1 MERKR
6 KSGIESFFSNN
17 SCHAAKKMKD
27 STAGD
32 ATEFNRVVAT
42 WICRSLRPLAIV
54 EDDGLR
60 KAFEIANACSGRLP
74 LHKRQTATE
83 NRSISS
89 CTFFFASFRNSMM
102 TLLGEEGE
110 YESSDSGNGRNAIAT
125 DCDMYVKKAKE
136 ELKKW
141 KANPN
146 QKSYDVM
153 TFWNNHRL
161 KFPSLAP
168 IARKWL
174 CALATSVPSERCFS
188 TSGNVVTKKRAAL
201 GSDHIRD
208 IIFIHDNVDKLH

>member
-1 MERKR
+1 
-6 KSGIESFFSNN
+6 
-17 SCHAAKKMKD
+17 
-27 STAGD
+27 
-32 ATEFNRVVAT
+32 
-42 WICRSLRPLAIV
+42 
-54 EDDGLR
+54 
-60 KAFEIANACSGRLP
+60 
-74 LHKRQTATE
+74 
-83 NRSISS
+83 
-89 CTFFFASFRNSMM
+89 MM

-188 TSGNVVTKKRAAL
+188 TSCNLVTKKRAAL